1 MAGRMIDI
9 PAEIGRLEGLTIFE
23 LRQEWR
29 RVECKFERRSP
40 PMRLS
45 RDLLVRA
52 IVYRLQERALGGLSG
67 AAVKRLRT
75 AAGGSNATGE
85 GRSRTAASIRPGTLL
100 VREWRGVTHRVVILA
115 DGVEWRGRRYE
126 SLTLVAREI
135 TGAHWSGP
143 RFFGLA
149 RRKRAS
155 DDASS
160 GEGDHAQA

>member
-1 MAGRMIDI
+1 MAVITTDI
-9 PAEIGRLEGLTIFE
+9 PAEISRLEGLTIFE

-29 RVECKFERRSP
+29 RVERQSP

-67 AAVKRLRT
+67 AVVKRLRK
-75 AAGGSNATGE
+75 AAGGPSAQGE
-85 GRSRTAASIRPGTLL
+85 GRSRATPAIRPGTLL

-115 DGVEWRGRRYE
+115 GGVEWRGRRYP
-126 SLTLVAREI
+126 SLTVVAREI

-143 RFFGLA
+143 RFFGLT
-149 RRKRAS
+149 RRKCAS
-155 DDASS
+155 PGGSS